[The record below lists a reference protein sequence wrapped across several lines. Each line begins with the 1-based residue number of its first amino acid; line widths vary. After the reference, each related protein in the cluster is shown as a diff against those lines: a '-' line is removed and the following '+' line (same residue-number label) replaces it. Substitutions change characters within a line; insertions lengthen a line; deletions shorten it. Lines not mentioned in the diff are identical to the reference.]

1 MLLAC
6 AVAVISALAVP
17 TGALAA
23 EPEIDPHADGGEGL
37 IDLSAVATPEEIER
51 RRAEIAERVADAGS
65 AAELARLTEIEA
77 AAAIAELDTA
87 ISSAQQG
94 LASAAALS
102 AATDD
107 ALAAA
112 DREEAAA
119 TGRARRAERQARD
132 AAVDLF
138 INPPQAKEVL
148 SALSGT
154 VEQEMASTGLLIGR
168 ADARLQLSRQTD
180 RARAAAARAAR
191 AADEARSAA
200 AAAERSAQE
209 AAAALNS
216 QLELRNIALRQIRTD
231 IAELEAEL
239 GSLRLTDDVLAARLY
254 VDAIAAGGSA
264 EPILL
269 PDGTWIPAVNGL
281 PTKADMVQIPG
292 TTLWVH
298 HLIAPEVAA
307 MVEAAFSDGI
317 VLGGSSFRDT
327 NRQIELR
334 RSHCGSSFDAVFN
347 APSSSCSPPTA
358 RPGLSM
364 HERGLAIDFTE
375 GGRTLRRS
383 SAAFAWLSEH
393 AAEYGFFNLPSE
405 SWHWSVNGH

>member
-1 MLLAC
+1 
-6 AVAVISALAVP
+6 
-17 TGALAA
+17 
-23 EPEIDPHADGGEGL
+23 
-37 IDLSAVATPEEIER
+37 
-51 RRAEIAERVADAGS
+51 
-65 AAELARLTEIEA
+65 
-77 AAAIAELDTA
+77 
-87 ISSAQQG
+87 
-94 LASAAALS
+94 
-102 AATDD
+102 
-107 ALAAA
+107 
-112 DREEAAA
+112 
-119 TGRARRAERQARD
+119 
-132 AAVDLF
+132 
-138 INPPQAKEVL
+138 
-148 SALSGT
+148 
-154 VEQEMASTGLLIGR
+154 
-168 ADARLQLSRQTD
+168 
-180 RARAAAARAAR
+180 
-191 AADEARSAA
+191 
-200 AAAERSAQE
+200 
-209 AAAALNS
+209 
-216 QLELRNIALRQIRTD
+216 
-231 IAELEAEL
+231 
-239 GSLRLTDDVLAARLY
+239 VLAARLY